1 MVSILSTNFIQLI
14 RQLIIILCRRDIS
27 IIVAKQLFVRW
38 DWVFPSVQIR
48 PRKESLNINA
58 LTSTVAVAKCKRKN
72 KGELANTGPMNNG
85 IRLV

>member
-1 MVSILSTNFIQLI
+1 MQTGHKHYRSKATVREMGLGFSIRANPSTEGVTNY
-14 RQLIIILCRRDIS
+14 
-27 IIVAKQLFVRW
+27 
-38 DWVFPSVQIR
+38 
-48 PRKESLNINA
+48 NA